1 MISKKF
7 LGAAILSLCAT
18 ASTVATA
25 AYPERDITGTIMWG
39 AGGAMD
45 VVSRAIQPHAEAVL
59 GKKIVMVNKP
69 GGTGAIATN
78 FIVNSPNDGYN
89 LLFGAENP
97 QLHKVLGLAEF
108 DYDKFFPV
116 NILARSVGV
125 IVVKADAQWKTLTEL
140 VNDAKAR
147 PGKLKMAMTGPG
159 GLPHTVASMLGA
171 VTQINTISVPF
182 DGEGPAVT
190 AVMGGHADFTPVGA
204 GSVTEG
210 IKAGRIRA
218 LAVVNIDPFDLLP
231 GVPPITREYPEFS
244 KYLPWGPFYGVFVR
258 KDTPDDIKA
267 TLVNAFKKAAEE
279 PQFKQLMSD
288 RANIMMNIS
297 GAEADAFLTKW
308 QSVTS
313 WLLQDVG
320 ATKKSPESF
329 GIPKP

>member
-1 MISKKF
+1 MISRKL
-7 LGAAILSLCAT
+7 LGAAALSLFAT
-18 ASTVATA
+18 TTATA
-25 AYPERDITGTIMWG
+25 AFPERDMTGTIMWG

-78 FIVNSPNDGYN
+78 FVNNAPNDGYN

-125 IVVKADAQWKTLTEL
+125 LVVRADAPWKTLTEL
-140 VNDAKAR
+140 IDDAKQR
-147 PGKLKMAMTGPG
+147 PGKIKMAMTGPG
-159 GLPHTVASMLGA
+159 GLPHTVASMLRA
-171 VTQINTISVPF
+171 VTKYEVVSVPF

-190 AVMGGHADFTPVGA
+190 AVMGGHTDFSPVGVGA
-204 GSVTEG
+204 AMES

-218 LAVVNIDPFDLLP
+218 LAVVDIGPIDQLP
-231 GVPPITREYPEFS
+231 GVPPVTKEYPDFA

-258 KDTPDDIKA
+258 KDTPDAIKA
-267 TLVNAFKKAAEE
+267 TLVDAFKKAADNA
-279 PQFKQLMSD
+279 QFKQLMTD
-288 RANIMMNIS
+288 RGNIMMNIS

-320 ATKKSPESF
+320 AAKISPEKF
-329 GIPKP
+329 GIAKP

>member
-1 MISKKF
+1 MISKR
-7 LGAAILSLCAT
+7 LIGAAVLSLVT
-18 ASTVATA
+18 TVAAA

-45 VVSRAIQPHAEAVL
+45 VVARAIGPHAEAVL

-78 FIVNSPNDGYN
+78 AVVNAPADGYSI
-89 LLFGAENP
+89 LFGAENP

-108 DYDKFFPV
+108 DYDKFYPV
-116 NILARSVGV
+116 GIFGRGVGV
-125 IVVKADAQWKTLTEL
+125 IIVKADAPWKTLTDL
-140 VNDAKAR
+140 VEEAKKR

-159 GLPHTVASMLGA
+159 GLPHTVSSMMTA
-171 VTQINTISVPF
+171 VTKFNAIPVPF

-190 AVMGGHADFTPVGA
+190 AVMGGHADFTPVGLSSA
-204 GSVTEG
+204 TES
-210 IKAGRIRA
+210 IKAGRVRA
-218 LAVVNIDPFDLLP
+218 LAVVNTEELAALP
-231 GVPPITREYPEFS
+231 GVPPITKEYPEFG
-244 KYLPWGPFYGVFVR
+244 KFLPWGPFYGVFVR

-267 TLVNAFKKAAEE
+267 TLVKSFKTACDN
-279 PQFKQLMSD
+279 PQFKQLMAD
-288 RANIMMNIS
+288 RGNLMMNIS
-297 GAEADAFLTKW
+297 GAEADDFLKKW

-320 ATKKSPESF
+320 AAKISPEKF

>member
-1 MISKKF
+1 MSSRKF
-7 LGAAILSLCAT
+7 LAAAVLGVLT
-18 ASTVATA
+18 TA
-25 AYPERDITGTIMWG
+25 AAAAFPERDLTGTIMWG

-45 VVSRAIQPHAEAVL
+45 VVSRAIQPHAEAAL

-78 FIVNSPNDGYN
+78 FVNNAPNDGYN

-125 IVVKADAQWKTLTEL
+125 IVVKADAPWKSITDL
-140 VNDAKAR
+140 VNDAAKR
-147 PGKLKMAMTGPG
+147 PGKIKMGMTGPG
-159 GLPHTVASMLGA
+159 GLPHTVASMLRA
-171 VTQINTISVPF
+171 VTKFDVISVPF

-190 AVMGGHADFTPVGA
+190 AVMGGHADFSPVGVGA
-204 GSVTEG
+204 AAEG

-218 LAVVNIDPFDLLP
+218 LTVVNIEPFDSLP
-231 GVPPITREYPEFS
+231 GVPPIVKEYPDFA
-244 KYLPWGPFYGVFVR
+244 KFLPWGPFYGVFVR
-258 KDTPDDIKA
+258 KDTPDDVKA
-267 TLVNAFKKAAEE
+267 KLVEAFKKAADEA
-279 PQFKQLMSD
+279 QFKQLMTD
-288 RANIMMNIS
+288 RGNLMMNIS
-297 GAEADAFLTKW
+297 GAEAEAFLVKW

-320 ATKKSPESF
+320 AAKISPDKF
-329 GIPKP
+329 GIAKP

>member
-1 MISKKF
+1 MIAKKL
-7 LGAAILSLCAT
+7 LGAVALGLIT
-18 ASTVATA
+18 TVASA

-45 VVSRAIQPHAEAVL
+45 VVSRAVQPHAEAVL

-78 FIVNSPNDGYN
+78 FVNNAPNDGYN
-89 LLFGAENP
+89 VLFGAENP

-116 NILARSVGV
+116 AILARSVGV
-125 IVVKADAQWKTLTEL
+125 IVVKADAPWKTLTEL
-140 VNDAKAR
+140 IEDAKKR
-147 PGKLKMAMTGPG
+147 PGKVKMAMTGPG

-171 VTQINTISVPF
+171 VTKFNAISVPF

-190 AVMGGHADFTPVGA
+190 AVMGGHADFAPVGVGA
-204 GSVTEG
+204 ATES

-218 LAVVNIDPFDLLP
+218 LAVVNTDPVDSLP
-231 GVPPITREYPEFS
+231 GVPPVTKEYPDFA

-258 KDTPDDIKA
+258 KDTPDDIKS
-267 TLVNAFKKAAEE
+267 TLVDAFKKAADNA
-279 PQFKQLMSD
+279 QFKQLMAD
-288 RANIMMNIS
+288 RGNLMMNIS
-297 GAEADAFLTKW
+297 GAEAEAFLKKW

-320 ATKKSPESF
+320 AAKISPEKF

>member
-1 MISKKF
+1 MISRKL
-7 LGAAILSLCAT
+7 LGAAALSVFA
-18 ASTVATA
+18 TVASA

-78 FIVNSPNDGYN
+78 VVNNAPNDGYN

-116 NILARSVGV
+116 TIFARSVGV
-125 IVVKADAQWKTLTEL
+125 VVVKADAPWKTMTEL
-140 VNDAKAR
+140 VEDAKKR
-147 PGKLKMAMTGPG
+147 PGKIKMAMTGPG

-171 VTQINTISVPF
+171 VTKLNTVSVPF

-190 AVMGGHADFTPVGA
+190 AVMGGHADFAPVGVGA
-204 GSVTEG
+204 ATES
-210 IKAGRIRA
+210 IKAGRVRA
-218 LAVVNIDPFDLLP
+218 LAVVNTEPVDSLP
-231 GVPPITREYPEFS
+231 NVPPITKEYPDFG
-244 KYLPWGPFYGVFVR
+244 KFLPWGPFYGVFVR

-267 TLVNAFKKAAEE
+267 ALVKAFKTATDN
-279 PQFKQLMSD
+279 PQFKQLMAD
-288 RANIMMNIS
+288 RGTIMMNIS
-297 GAEADAFLTKW
+297 GAEAEAFMTKW

-313 WLLQDVG
+313 WLLHDVG
-320 ATKKSPESF
+320 AAKISPEKF

>member
-1 MISKKF
+1 MISRKL
-7 LGAAILSLCAT
+7 LGAAALGLFA
-18 ASTVATA
+18 TVASA

-45 VVSRAIQPHAEAVL
+45 VVSRAIQPHAEAAL
-59 GKKIVMVNKP
+59 GQKIVMVNKP

-78 FIVNSPNDGYN
+78 FVNNAPADGYN

-97 QLHKVLGLAEF
+97 QLHKVLGLAQF
-108 DYDKFFPV
+108 DYDQFYPV
-116 NILARSVGV
+116 AILARSVGV
-125 IVVKADAQWKTLTEL
+125 IVVKADAPWKTLTDLIE
-140 VNDAKAR
+140 DAKKR
-147 PGKLKMAMTGPG
+147 PGKIKMAMTGPG

-171 VTQINTISVPF
+171 VTKFNAISVPF

-190 AVMGGHADFTPVGA
+190 AVMGGHADFAPVGVGA
-204 GSVTEG
+204 ATES

-218 LAVVNIDPFDLLP
+218 LAVVNTDPVDSLP
-231 GVPPITREYPEFS
+231 GVPPVTKEYPDFA

-258 KDTPDDIKA
+258 KDTPDDIKS
-267 TLVNAFKKAAEE
+267 TLVDAFKKAADNA
-279 PQFKQLMSD
+279 QFKQLMAD
-288 RANIMMNIS
+288 RGNLMMNIS
-297 GAEADAFLTKW
+297 GAEAEAFLKKW

-320 ATKKSPESF
+320 AAKISPEKF

>member
-1 MISKKF
+1 MISRKL
-7 LGAAILSLCAT
+7 LGAAVLGIF
-18 ASTVATA
+18 ASVASA
-25 AYPERDITGTIMWG
+25 AFPERDITGIIMWG

-45 VVSRAIQPHAEAVL
+45 VVSRAIQPHVETVL

-78 FIVNSPNDGYN
+78 FVNNAPNDGYN

-108 DYDKFFPV
+108 DYDRFFPV

-125 IVVKADAQWKTLTEL
+125 IIVKADAPWKTLTAL
-140 VNDAKAR
+140 VDDAKKN
-147 PGKLKMAMTGPG
+147 PGKIKMAMTGPG

-171 VTQINTISVPF
+171 VTKFEVVPIPF

-190 AVMGGHADFTPVGA
+190 AVMGGHADFSPVGVGA
-204 GSVTEG
+204 ATES
-210 IKAGRIRA
+210 IRAGRIRA
-218 LAVVNIDPFDLLP
+218 LAVVDTASFDALP
-231 GVPPITREYPEFS
+231 GVPPVVKEYPDFA

-267 TLVNAFKKAAEE
+267 TLIDAFRKAADNV
-279 PQFKQLMSD
+279 QFKQLMID
-288 RANIMMNIS
+288 RGNIMMNIAD
-297 GAEADAFLTKW
+297 AEADAFLVKW

-320 ATKKSPESF
+320 AAKLSPEKF
-329 GIPKP
+329 GISRP

>member
-1 MISKKF
+1 MISRKF
-7 LGAAILSLCAT
+7 LGAAVLSLFAT
-18 ASTVATA
+18 AASA
-25 AYPERDITGTIMWG
+25 AYPERDLTGTIIWG

-45 VVSRAIQPHAEAVL
+45 VVSRAVQPHAEAVL

-78 FIVNSPNDGYN
+78 FVVNSPNDGYN

-97 QLHKVLGLAEF
+97 QLHKVLGLADF

-125 IVVKADAQWKTLTEL
+125 IVVKTDAPWKTLTDL
-140 VNDAKAR
+140 VDDAKKR
-147 PGKLKMAMTGPG
+147 PGKIKMAMTGPG

-171 VTQINTISVPF
+171 VTKINIVSVPF

-190 AVMGGHADFTPVGA
+190 AVMGGHAAFAPVGVGA
-204 GSVTEG
+204 ATES
-210 IKAGRIRA
+210 IKAGRVRA
-218 LAVVNIDPFDLLP
+218 LTVVDTAPIDSLP
-231 GVPPITREYPEFS
+231 DVPPITKEYPDFN
-244 KYLPWGPFYGVFVR
+244 KYLPCGPFYGVFVR
-258 KDTPDDIKA
+258 RDTPDDIKA
-267 TLVNAFKKAAEE
+267 ALVNAFKKAADE
-279 PQFKQLMSD
+279 PQFKQLMAD
-288 RANIMMNIS
+288 RGNIMNTS

-320 ATKKSPESF
+320 AAKISPDKF
-329 GIPKP
+329 GIPRP